1 MTLSATTLR
10 ALTTSVY
17 VFSACLVV
25 GFIALVVVLSLD
37 SSYEPSQSLASSLP
51 DVLILLAFVLV
62 GLVVTLKRPE
72 NLVGWALLLAGL
84 GLLLGGVLG
93 AYAEL
98 ALLAKPE
105 ADLPAGPAAGSI
117 SRGSWA
123 PLMAG
128 VFLLLIVFPS
138 GALPSRALRR
148 FAALV
153 LLGFALI
160 WAILSTV
167 PGELEPPLENFDNPL
182 AFTSSSTYVVAVFPI
197 IFACLGSIVVAAVIV
212 VRRFRR
218 SRGQERLQF
227 KWVTASAGL
236 LIVTLPIG
244 AAFNWTR
251 VAGAIMTIQLIALP
265 VSSAS
270 RCSATGST
278 RSTSSSA
285 GRSSTARC
293 PRCWRACISRSC
305 WACKRCSRRSRAGR
319 TSRLP
324 ARRSSSRLCSSRCAG
339 ECSGSSTGASTGVAM
354 TRSARSTDSVSGS
367 ASTSTSRCS
376 PMICAVSCRRRC
388 SRPCLGLAAGGSEVR
403 RRLAWVL
410 FGIALA
416 LAPLGIVLG
425 VIGGSRGLDLP
436 ADRGSQ
442 LLTEVIAGVAAML
455 FAGVGL
461 LIARM
466 AARQPD
472 RVDLPRLGRDARN
485 RPGRDADTRISPS
498 TAARRGSERTGRP
511 GSQAGSSFPSS
522 WLRASSHSSSPTV
535 ERFQDDGDTCSGS
548 ASCSW
553 RTWRSAPRSTRASS
567 AYILPSTIPPGIAR
581 IGDHL
586 ILDETWALPSAHV
599 QPLARLDRRALRS
612 RPRNR
617 ATSN

>member
-1 MTLSATTLR
+1 MRPSSTTRR
-10 ALTTSVY
+10 ALAPAAY
-17 VFSACLVV
+17 VLSACLVV
-25 GFIALVVVLSLD
+25 SFVALVVLLSLD

-93 AYAEL
+93 AYGEL

-105 ADLPAGPAAGSI
+105 AGLPGGAAAGSI

-167 PGELEPPLENFDNPL
+167 PGELEPPLEDFDNPL
-182 AFTSSSTYVVAVFPI
+182 AFTSSSTYVVAVFPV

-265 VSSAS
+265 VSVGIAVLRYRLYEIDIIIRRTLVYSTLSALL
-270 RCSATGST
+270 
-278 RSTSSSA
+278 A
-285 GRSSTARC
+285 GLYLAF
-293 PRCWRACISRSC
+293 
-305 WACKRCSRRSRAGR
+305 
-319 TSRLP
+319 
-324 ARRSSSRLCSSRCAG
+324 
-339 ECSGSSTGASTGVAM
+339 V
-354 TRSARSTDSVSGS
+354 
-367 ASTSTSRCS
+367 
-376 PMICAVSCRRRC
+376 
-388 SRPCLGLAAGGSEVR
+388 LGLQALFASFAGGSNLAVALSTLIVAALFLPVR
-403 RRLAWVL
+403 RRTQGFVDRRFYRRRYDAQRTLDT
-410 FGIALA
+410 FGSRLREQ
-416 LAPLGIVLG
+416 LDLETLG
-425 VIGGSRGLDLP
+425 V
-436 ADRGSQ
+436 
-442 LLTEVIAGVAAML
+442 E
-455 FAGVGL
+455 
-461 LIARM
+461 
-466 AARQPD
+466 
-472 RVDLPRLGRDARN
+472 
-485 RPGRDADTRISPS
+485 
-498 TAARRGSERTGRP
+498 
-511 GSQAGSSFPSS
+511 
-522 WLRASSHSSSPTV
+522 LRAAV
-535 ERFQDDGDTCSGS
+535 D
-548 ASCSW
+548 
-553 RTWRSAPRSTRASS
+553 STMQPAHVSLWQNERAS
-567 AYILPSTIPPGIAR
+567 
-581 IGDHL
+581 
-586 ILDETWALPSAHV
+586 
-599 QPLARLDRRALRS
+599 
-612 RPRNR
+612 
-617 ATSN
+617 